1 MKTKYLFFS
10 VLFVF
15 IVWGIVACKDDDGL
29 DMPVE
34 LTIGGNQTTFEFP
47 AMGGEQKLAMKSN
60 YPWGAEM
67 SPLEDSVWCKLKVS
81 EKELVISPLQN
92 LDTLVRSSRVKIFSG
107 EGENMKTLYLDV
119 VQKAGDKMSIM
130 FSPEKVVFSPKEE
143 TREVMYMTF
152 SPEIEY
158 KWRGDTLVDWITVQ
172 LDAENSKLLL
182 TSEFNELL
190 TARRATL
197 EVSGGVGGNR
207 FTDTLAIEQMGNE
220 PMIVANPDTVR
231 IDAAGGSVDIEVL
244 STVEKYNVEAS
255 GWVKMELKEGETD
268 KYLLSVEA
276 NPTLNERS
284 IGILLSTPYDATPF
298 VNGRLTVIQEGN
310 VLAKIS
316 TDQEKVN
323 FKTEGGEITVKVNSS
338 WENWKAEVNEE
349 AQEWCSISTEGDVLK
364 VNATVSELETDRT
377 ATITLSTGA
386 ASNTASCEVVVTQL
400 GTKPSLVLSTDR
412 VTLNE
417 AGDEVIVKVSTNAKL
432 WGMTLP
438 ESEDKWCTVI
448 QDDINNQIKISATPA
463 EAGSR
468 SVELIVEI
476 PQTDVKV
483 KLTIIQSKYY
493 KVGDLYVVNGEP
505 LGLVYEISDGGAHG
519 KVVALKAHRDLNLW
533 YRTGLPY
540 DEIHPEDPN
549 NVGVIARSETD
560 GQENMKAY
568 KQIPDWKTH
577 YPVAAY
583 VSDLND
589 ENGNPGW
596 YLPAIKEVQ
605 AMVGWIDGEVL
616 SPDGEAGQ
624 EPSEAMKEKRK
635 AINQL
640 IVDNGGNEFYFYGY
654 DVSFIIDQTNAWEA
668 DYFNRI
674 YTSTETDYQVHPM
687 VFKFYLRNGWWET
700 MHVYGDLAGS
710 YGEVRPFLAF

>member
-15 IVWGIVACKDDDGL
+15 IAWGIVACKDDDGL

-34 LTIGGNQTTFEFP
+34 LIIGGNQTAFEFP

-158 KWRGDTLVDWITVQ
+158 KWHGDTLVDWITVR

-207 FTDTLAIEQMGNE
+207 FTDTLAIEQLGNE
-220 PMIVANPDTVR
+220 PMIMANPDTVR
-231 IDAAGGSVDIEVL
+231 IDAAGGAVDIEVL
-244 STVEKYNVEAS
+244 STVEKYNIVAA
-255 GWVKMELKEGETD
+255 GWVKMEPKEGETD

-276 NPTLNERS
+276 NPTLNERT
-284 IGILLSTPYDATPF
+284 ITILLTTPYGVIPF
-298 VNGRLTVIQEGN
+298 VNGELVVIQEGN

-323 FKTEGGEITVKVNSS
+323 FKTEGGEMTVKVNSS
-338 WENWKAEVNEE
+338 WENWKAEVNKE
-349 AQEWCSISTEGDVLK
+349 AQEWCSVSTEGDVLK
-364 VNATVSELETDRT
+364 VNATASELETERT

-386 ASNTASCEVVVTQL
+386 ASNTASCEVIVTQL
-400 GTKPSLVLSTDR
+400 GTKPSLALSADR

-417 AGDEVIVKVSTNAKL
+417 AGDEVIVKVSTNAKM
-432 WGMTLP
+432 WGTTLP
-438 ESEDKWCTVI
+438 ESEDKWCTVTP
-448 QDDINNQIKISATPA
+448 DFTNNQIKISATPA

-483 KLTIIQSKYY
+483 KLTIVQSKYY
-493 KVGDLYVVNGEP
+493 KVGDLYVVNGET

-533 YRTGLPY
+533 YRVGLPY
-540 DEIHPEDPN
+540 DETNVDDPN
-549 NVGVIARSETD
+549 NVGTIARSETD
-560 GQENMKAY
+560 GRENMKAY
-568 KQIPDWKTH
+568 KQIADWKTH

-589 ENGNPGW
+589 GNGNPGW
-596 YLPAIKEVQ
+596 YLPAIREVQ
-605 AMVGWIDGEVL
+605 AMVAWIDGEVL
-616 SPDGEAGQ
+616 SPDGEAGR
-624 EPSEAMKEKRK
+624 EPTEAIKEKRK
-635 AINQL
+635 AVNQL
-640 IVDNGGNEFYFYGY
+640 IVDNGGDEFYFYGN
-654 DVSFIIDQTNAWEA
+654 DNSFIINQDNSWEA

-674 YTSTETDYQVHPM
+674 YTSTETDYQIHPM

>member
-255 GWVKMELKEGETD
+255 GWVKMELKEFELFLNGTIMKFGDIVIDKCTVKKETHASTFTGQQNLTFSGD
-268 KYLLSVEA
+268 AAALGTCATTVEGTVESGA
-276 NPTLNERS
+276 LTMNINVKVTTL
-284 IGILLSTPYDATPF
+284 
-298 VNGRLTVIQEGN
+298 Q
-310 VLAKIS
+310 
-316 TDQEKVN
+316 Q
-323 FKTEGGEITVKVNSS
+323 TVKVTYSGV
-338 WENWKAEVNEE
+338 KQVEE
-349 AQEWCSISTEGDVLK
+349 SG
-364 VNATVSELETDRT
+364 
-377 ATITLSTGA
+377 
-386 ASNTASCEVVVTQL
+386 
-400 GTKPSLVLSTDR
+400 
-412 VTLNE
+412 
-417 AGDEVIVKVSTNAKL
+417 
-432 WGMTLP
+432 
-438 ESEDKWCTVI
+438 
-448 QDDINNQIKISATPA
+448 NN
-463 EAGSR
+463 
-468 SVELIVEI
+468 
-476 PQTDVKV
+476 
-483 KLTIIQSKYY
+483 
-493 KVGDLYVVNGEP
+493 
-505 LGLVYEISDGGAHG
+505 
-519 KVVALKAHRDLNLW
+519 
-533 YRTGLPY
+533 
-540 DEIHPEDPN
+540 
-549 NVGVIARSETD
+549 
-560 GQENMKAY
+560 
-568 KQIPDWKTH
+568 
-577 YPVAAY
+577 
-583 VSDLND
+583 
-589 ENGNPGW
+589 
-596 YLPAIKEVQ
+596 
-605 AMVGWIDGEVL
+605 
-616 SPDGEAGQ
+616 
-624 EPSEAMKEKRK
+624 
-635 AINQL
+635 
-640 IVDNGGNEFYFYGY
+640 
-654 DVSFIIDQTNAWEA
+654 
-668 DYFNRI
+668 
-674 YTSTETDYQVHPM
+674 
-687 VFKFYLRNGWWET
+687 
-700 MHVYGDLAGS
+700 
-710 YGEVRPFLAF
+710 